1 MSKYTA
7 SDMVQLPRLTGTAA
21 MALGEQLLSAA
32 RPHKTALPTWVAR
45 ALTQLRSRHRTL
57 KESLRDQVSVPGEP
71 GGSSVLLDRA
81 LDGCWG
87 ALDGFLGALS
97 KLPPRYPQAAEAAE
111 IRAALLPGGLTFL
124 SYAYVIEWTESELRL
139 QRMRKAGLDARIE
152 ALGGGLFLEALADA
166 HAAYGKG
173 LGVTAPGAEPAPAPP
188 GLREPL
194 DAFTDALRDYVIKVR
209 GMVDPRDAASR
220 VLADRLIAPLE
231 NWSVGPQG
239 RSTGKP
245 APAPEPPPASEPA
258 PASTAP

>member
-32 RPHKTALPTWVAR
+32 RPHKKALPRWVAR
-45 ALTQLRSRHRTL
+45 SLSALAARQREL
-57 KESLRDQVSVPGEP
+57 KAALRDQVTTPGEP
-71 GGSSVLLDRA
+71 GGSAVPLDRA

-87 ALDGFLGALS
+87 GLDAFLVALS

-111 IRAALLPGGLTFL
+111 IRSALLPDGLAFL
-124 SYAYVIEWTESELRL
+124 SYAFVLEWTESELRM

-152 ALGGGLFLEALADA
+152 ALGGGVFLEALAEA

-173 LGVTAPGAEPAPAPP
+173 LGMTAPGADPAPAAP

-194 DAFTDALRDYVIKVR
+194 DGFTEALRDYVLKVR
-209 GMVDPRDAASR
+209 GMVDPKDPESR
-220 VLADRLIAPLE
+220 ALSDRLIAPLAS
-231 NWSVGPQG
+231 WSLGP
-239 RSTGKP
+239 RASHKA
-245 APAPEPPPASEPA
+245 APLPEPPPAIEPA
-258 PASTAP
+258 PASAPA